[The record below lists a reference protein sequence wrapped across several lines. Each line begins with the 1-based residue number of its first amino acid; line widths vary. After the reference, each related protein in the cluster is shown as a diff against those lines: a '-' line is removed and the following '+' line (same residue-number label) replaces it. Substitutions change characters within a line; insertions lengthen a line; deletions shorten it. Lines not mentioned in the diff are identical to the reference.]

1 MEVSVRLI
9 GDLLKINLKGELDH
23 HMAEVVKSKIELQIE
38 KTGRRKILFDF
49 KQVTF
54 MDSSGVGMI
63 IGRHKKLKNVGGK
76 IGVVNLSE
84 RVKRIFEMS
93 GLFNIVI
100 SFENEKDAI
109 DRL

>member
-1 MEVSVRLI
+1 MDVSVKPI
-9 GDLLKINLKGELDH
+9 GDVLKFSLKGELDH
-23 HMAEVVKSKIELQIE
+23 HMAEVVKDKIEHQID
-38 KTGRRKILFDF
+38 KTGRIKILFDF

-63 IGRHKKLKNVGGK
+63 IGRHKKLQNIGGK
-76 IGVVNLSE
+76 IGVVNLND

-93 GLFNIVI
+93 GLFSIVS
-100 SFENEKDAI
+100 SFKDDKDAI